1 MLREVKV
8 VERVT
13 VPAAGSFS
21 WSLTPGFPESWLQK
35 TKTNAWQVLSSIE
48 LDLVVWLNG
57 GGLQLT
63 YKAELIRKPP
73 GGERHLLQV
82 SPVQE
87 LDVGTGH
94 TALVIILCQ
103 ERPSS

>member
-1 MLREVKV
+1 M
-8 VERVT
+8 T
-13 VPAAGSFS
+13 VGFS
-21 WSLTPGFPESWLQK
+21 ESWLQK
-35 TKTNAWQVLSSIE
+35 TKTNAWQVLSLTE
-48 LDLVVWLNG
+48 LDLIVWING

-63 YKAELIRKPP
+63 CKAELILKAP

-82 SPVQE
+82 LPVQE

-94 TALVIILCQ
+94 AAPVIALRQ